1 MCVCPCVC
9 APVCVSLPNIGKV
22 DQIEYIATQTI
33 DSLRQRKKFALS
45 VDVQLVQLLSKF
57 SQISSHLS
65 PADSVMEHK
74 NGRNNSTSAGIEQ
87 VSL

>member
-1 MCVCPCVC
+1 MC
-9 APVCVSLPNIGKV
+9 VCVSLPKIGKV

-57 SQISSHLS
+57 SQISSHRS
-65 PADSVMEHK
+65 PADSVMEHE